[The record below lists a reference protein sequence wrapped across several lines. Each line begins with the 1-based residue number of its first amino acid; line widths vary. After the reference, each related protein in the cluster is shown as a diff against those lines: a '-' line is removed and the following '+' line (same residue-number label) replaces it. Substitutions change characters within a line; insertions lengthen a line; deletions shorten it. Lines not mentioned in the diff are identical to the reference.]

1 VKLFLDAH
9 ISARRIATKLR
20 ERGHDVRSA
29 DEERDLDGYSDEQLL
44 ALASGEDRIFIT
56 FDVKDFPVIAR
67 RWAEAR
73 REHAGCAIVV
83 GIDHGEFGAII
94 TAVERELRAKPMP
107 ADWADRTLFIARA
120 ARSRKS

>member
-1 VKLFLDAH
+1 MKLFLDAH

-44 ALASGEDRIFIT
+44 ELASGEDRIFIT
-56 FDVKDFPVIAR
+56 FDVKDFTVLAR

-83 GIDHGEFGAII
+83 GMDHGEFGAII
-94 TAVERELRAKPMP
+94 AAVERELQVRPRQS
-107 ADWADRTLFIARA
+107 DWAARTLFIARA
-120 ARSRKS
+120 AR